1 MANIWGFLYQTL
13 NVSIVAAVLLL
24 VKWLLRDKL
33 SPRWQY
39 AVWVILALRVLVPA
53 DISRGIVPQLGLWLE
68 TAKSAAEMQLGSAY
82 TSPFDLTRLWSV
94 IPWPDA
100 VPVSVTDWLFV
111 VYTAGVVATIAWYA
125 LRYAQLRRLLRH
137 GAPVSAEVRA
147 AIDAAAE
154 KYALKPC
161 RAVAVPGLRSA
172 FVCGVIK
179 PVLAVPEGEAPD
191 EKVLLHELLHLRCGD
206 ALQNVFWCFLRAL
219 QWCNPFMQYVFDRVG
234 NDMESLC
241 DQRVL
246 ERLDGEE
253 RREYGG
259 ILLNMADAAYARVP
273 GTSSISNGARNIARR
288 IEAIARFKLYPRGM
302 ALVSVCVALVLGA
315 ALMGGA
321 RAETGFADDMPTEKR
336 DVLAA
341 LAESRMERCT
351 TVAGALDCYIQAAK
365 TGNVLYLATVS
376 PLGEQEEFY
385 DTLSGSMDWLDVK
398 AKIDGLFY
406 RYDRPEVYNITESDG
421 VYRVDLV
428 FPYVAGVDSESHEIH
443 RMKVQKVEVYY
454 ADGGYIVRPL
464 GEMMDT
470 YFSRPFIGSMVSGSA
485 DCAGGRVDASMN
497 TRYLFASFEWNKP
510 NRSNEFMHASVNYE
524 AKFYHDSWTFDGKAA
539 KIVSVTTKFL
549 DEYDPNYDVE
559 SIAFNDGT
567 GNNESTAWT
576 RDIIHEDT
584 EFLTTSG
591 GWGESPV
598 DEIPTYCPKAVA
610 MRVFADGEP
619 VGGAVFELE
628 VVE

>member
-39 AVWVILALRVLVPA
+39 AVWVILALRVLVPT

-82 TSPFDLTRLWSV
+82 TSPFDLTHLWSV

-111 VYTAGVVATIAWYA
+111 VYTAGVAATIAWYT

-154 KYALKPC
+154 KYGLKPC

-179 PVLAVPEGEAPD
+179 PVLAVPEGEVPD

-206 ALQNVFWCFLRAL
+206 ALQNVFWCLLRAL

-302 ALVSVCVALVLGA
+302 ALVSVCVALVLGT

-321 RAETGFADDMPTEKR
+321 RAETGLADDMPTEKR
-336 DVLAA
+336 EVLAA

-351 TVAGALDCYIQAAK
+351 TVAGALDYYIQASK
-365 TGNVLYLATVS
+365 TGNVLYLAAVS
-376 PLGEQEEFY
+376 PLGEQEKIY
-385 DTLSGSMDWLDVK
+385 DTLSDSMDWLDVK
-398 AKIDGLFY
+398 SKIDGLFY
-406 RYDRPEVYNITESDG
+406 NYDEPEVYNITESDG

-428 FPYVAGVDSESHEIH
+428 FRYVDGVDSESHEIR
-443 RMKVQKVEVYY
+443 RMQVQKVEVYY
-454 ADGGYIVRPL
+454 TDGGYIVRPL
-464 GEMMDT
+464 GEPRDT
-470 YFSRPFIGSMVSGSA
+470 YFEYVYTGSMVSGSA
-485 DCAGGRVDASMN
+485 DCAGGRVDATIN

-510 NRSNEFMHASVNYE
+510 NRSNEFGDYVVSYDVKY
-524 AKFYHDSWTFDGKAA
+524 YHDSWVFGSTKA
-539 KIVSVTTKFL
+539 KTVSMVTEFL
-549 DEYDPNYDVE
+549 DEYDPDFDLE
-559 SIAFNDGT
+559 SLTESGST
-567 GNNESTAWT
+567 GNGGSGALTKDEIYA
-576 RDIIHEDT
+576 DT
-584 EFLTTSG
+584 EFLRASG
-591 GWGESPV
+591 GWGESTV

-619 VGGAVFELE
+619 VGGTVFELE